1 MDAVAA
7 GLNHSLWMMCLLLFA
22 EGGTLSF
29 LTTPTLLFYGK
40 FHPSWSVA
48 LAGSAASAGGSAL
61 QLLLLRW
68 ALSGR
73 HRWMRRFTPSRE
85 KVEEAIARYPS
96 ASFMAL
102 LLARATPLP
111 DAPLK
116 LVAAVVEYSIAL
128 YSLAVFLGALP
139 YFYVLALVGR
149 EVHIPTRVLIVAA
162 ALIAVGFLIDRL
174 RVRAKARAAAARA
187 SDPKRNG

>member
-1 MDAVAA
+1 M
-7 GLNHSLWMMCLLLFA
+7 NQSLWMMCLLLFA

-29 LTTPTLLFYGK
+29 LTTPTLLYYGRY
-40 FHPSWSVA
+40 HEPWVVG
-48 LAGSAASAGGSAL
+48 LAGSAASAAGSAL

-73 HRWMRRFTPSRE
+73 HAWMRRFAPSRE
-85 KVEEAIARYPS
+85 KVEAAIRRYPS
-96 ASFMAL
+96 ASFLAL

-116 LVAAVVEYSIAL
+116 VVAAVVEYPVIR

-139 YFYVLALVGR
+139 YFYVLALLGR
-149 EVHIPTRVLIVAA
+149 EFRVPIWILIAATILIV
-162 ALIAVGFLIDRL
+162 LGFVFDRL
-174 RVRAKARAAAARA
+174 RTRTRQA
-187 SDPKRNG
+187 

>member
-1 MDAVAA
+1 
-7 GLNHSLWMMCLLLFA
+7 MMCLLLFA

-29 LTTPTLLFYGK
+29 LTTPTLLYYGRYYEPWVVG
-40 FHPSWSVA
+40 F
-48 LAGSAASAGGSAL
+48 AGSASSAAGSAL

-73 HRWMRRFTPSRE
+73 HAWMRRFTPSRE
-85 KVEEAIARYPS
+85 KVEAAVRRYPS
-96 ASFMAL
+96 ASFLAL

-116 LVAAVVEYSIAL
+116 VVAAVVEYSVLL

-139 YFYVLALVGR
+139 YFYVLALLGR
-149 EVHIPTRVLIVAA
+149 KFHVPLWVLLAAA
-162 ALIAVGFLIDRL
+162 ALIGLGLLLDRL
-174 RVRAKARAAAARA
+174 RTRTRQV
-187 SDPKRNG
+187 S